1 VTVHVLEPTACE
13 GAMTA
18 AGSPDGYAPTP
29 ATSVGPALNADG
41 YFVSNIAG
49 HLYWVTDSVY
59 QCMFLTTRSG
69 VVLVDA
75 PPSIGQRLNRA
86 IREATAISGRPSRVT
101 HLVYSHSHADHIG
114 AASIFGADVER
125 FGHAETERLLSRDG
139 DPRRP
144 PPTVTFTG
152 EYLLVVGGERL
163 ELSFRGA
170 NHSADNIFVFA
181 PDYAT
186 LMLVDVVYPGWVP
199 FRGLGLSQDVPGWFH
214 AHDQALEYPFS
225 TLVGGHVGR
234 LGTRDDVIIQKSYL
248 ADLSDS
254 TRAAVAAV
262 DPAPLHDGFG
272 PNVWA
277 RCERYTDLVCTR
289 AARPVIAKYA
299 RHLAGAD
306 VYTRLHAAAM
316 LDTLRRDRG
325 ELGLFGIS
333 Q

>member
-1 VTVHVLEPTACE
+1 MR

-29 ATSVGPALNADG
+29 ATSLGPALNADG

-49 HLYWVTDSVY
+49 SLYWVTDSVY
-59 QCMFLTTRSG
+59 QCMFLTTETG

-75 PPSIGQRLNRA
+75 PPSIGHRLSRA
-86 IREATAISGRPSRVT
+86 ICEATAMSGRPSRVT

-125 FGHAETERLLSRDG
+125 LGHAETGRLLRRDG
-139 DPRRP
+139 DLRRP
-144 PPTVTFTG
+144 SPTITFTD
-152 EYLLVVGGERL
+152 EYTLTVGGERL
-163 ELSFRGA
+163 ELSFRGP

-186 LMLVDVVYPGWVP
+186 LMLVDVIYPGWVP
-199 FRGLGLSQDVPGWFH
+199 FRSLGLSQDVPGWFH

-225 TLVGGHVGR
+225 TLVGGHLGR
-234 LGTRDDVIIQKSYL
+234 LGTRGDVIIQKSYL

-254 TRAAVAAV
+254 TRAAATAV
-262 DPAPLHDGFG
+262 DPAPLHDVFG
-272 PNVWA
+272 PNTWA
-277 RCERYTDLVCTR
+277 GCERYTELVCAR

-299 RHLAGAD
+299 RHLAGAEA
-306 VYTRLHAAAM
+306 YTGLHAAAM

-325 ELGLFGIS
+325 EFGLFGLRW
-333 Q
+333 